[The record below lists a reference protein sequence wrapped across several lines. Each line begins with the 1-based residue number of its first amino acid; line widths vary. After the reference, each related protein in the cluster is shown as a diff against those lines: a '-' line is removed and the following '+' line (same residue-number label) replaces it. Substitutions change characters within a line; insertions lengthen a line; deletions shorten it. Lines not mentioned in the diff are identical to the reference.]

1 LDLIGLPKISPRIAL
16 IVGRISLAL
25 IYIWFG
31 VLKIFGLSPASLLI
45 FELYSRTITF
55 IPFTSFY
62 ALFSAFE
69 VVIGLLLLFPKMTKV
84 AFMLMTIHLFTTVLP
99 LVLLPAL
106 AWNGFLV
113 PTLEGQYII
122 KNAALFALG
131 LLIYVSYQQGQKN

>member
-1 LDLIGLPKISPRIAL
+1 MAL
-16 IVGRISLAL
+16 IF
-25 IYIWFG
+25 IWFG
-31 VLKIFGLSPASLLI
+31 LLKIFGLSPASLLV
-45 FELYSRTITF
+45 FELYTRTVTI

-62 ALFSAFE
+62 AIFATYE
-69 VVIGLLLLFPKMTKV
+69 VVIGLLFLFPKLTKL
-84 AFMLMTIHLFTTVLP
+84 AFVLMTVHLFTTVLP

-131 LLIYVSYQQGQKN
+131 LLIYSAHHQGQKN